1 MQATPKRVRS
11 FQFVVALFSLLLLII
26 VGVTFYE
33 VIARYIFKTPTIWA
47 NELALWLSAILFLAA
62 GLYAMQR
69 DQHLRITVLY
79 DASPAW
85 LQRIFDLITLVC
97 CLTFCLG
104 IAWFGAPSSWQSLMN
119 WEPFGTAWNPPIPAT
134 VKPLIVLTTGL
145 MALYAIINCV
155 KRFRGIPADTAES
168 VTEDNR
174 VD

>member
-1 MQATPKRVRS
+1 MQVTPKRVRS
-11 FQFVVALFSLLLLII
+11 FQFVVALSSLLLLII

-33 VIARYIFKTPTIWA
+33 VIARYIFRTPTIWA

-85 LQRIFDLITLVC
+85 LQRIFDLITLAC

-134 VKPLIVLTTGL
+134 VKPLIIVTTGL
-145 MALYAIINCV
+145 MALYGIINCV

>member
-1 MQATPKRVRS
+1 M
-11 FQFVVALFSLLLLII
+11 
-26 VGVTFYE
+26 
-33 VIARYIFKTPTIWA
+33 
-47 NELALWLSAILFLAA
+47 WLSAILFLAA

-85 LQRIFDLITLVC
+85 LQRIFDLITLAC

-145 MALYAIINCV
+145 MALYGIINCV

>member
-1 MQATPKRVRS
+1 MQVTPKHVRS
-11 FQFVVALFSLLLLII
+11 FQFVVALFSLLLLAI

-33 VIARYIFKTPTIWA
+33 VVARYIFKSPTIWA

-79 DASPAW
+79 DVSPPW
-85 LQRIFDLITLVC
+85 LQRILDLVTLAC
-97 CLTFCLG
+97 CLIFCFG
-104 IAWFGAPSSWQSLMN
+104 IAWFGAPSSWQSLVN

-134 VKPLIVLTTGL
+134 VKPAIVVTTAL
-145 MALYAIINCV
+145 MGVYAIINCV
-155 KRFRGIPADTAES
+155 KKFQGIPSETAEES
-168 VTEDNR
+168 AEENR